1 MVRRTLGGLVGVRA
15 RTWTALLGLS
25 LQASLAGRANAQSL
39 SIEEKPEPPAAPTPA
54 PAPKPSVP
62 APAPVIVMPTALS
75 TPLEYPADG
84 KGEASVAL
92 ELTLTATGDVT
103 KAVAIEGDEPFAS
116 RAVEAAKAW
125 KFQPATRDGKPIA
138 AKIRY
143 LVRFVP
149 PRDEP
154 EPEPEPETPATPAT
168 PGTKPG
174 PKPRAEPEPY
184 EIVVVGERA
193 PIRHQL
199 ARTEISRMPGAFGD
213 AFRAIEALPGVVPI
227 VSGLPYFYVRGA
239 PPGNVGYF
247 FDGIPVPFLYHFAA
261 GPSVFHPAFI
271 DRVDLYPGAYP
282 VRYGRYAG
290 AIVAGEM
297 APPGYRFRGEW
308 NIRLIDSG
316 AMVEAPFAGGRGSA
330 MVGGRFSY
338 TGLMISLIAPEV
350 SVGYWDYQAR
360 VRYDLSPKDS
370 VEVFGFGSGDYTSVT
385 EKVTVFD
392 AQGRTSTKD
401 VEHDVVD
408 IGFHRLD
415 LRWDH
420 RLDQGNWRNA
430 LMVGRD
436 RSGFADGEVNVYD
449 YMVGYRSEYWRQLEK
464 KVRLRA
470 GANVLFESLKQEFK
484 DGTSDT
490 GELAPA
496 PDPGAMQPNG
506 GEMMPGSMM
515 PTPIPPEGQPPGS
528 SSSNQEDAERLGF
541 NAARK
546 DFSLGLYAD
555 LVWDVAPRLQITPGL
570 RGDLF
575 VSGSRAALSLDPR
588 ITAEYTLSKK
598 LKIVHGLAL
607 VHQAPSFVGPV
618 PGFKPSLEGGLQKAV
633 QYSAGVNYELPWGF
647 QSSVALFQS
656 AFFNMTDLISL
667 IQLEQTANRGTNGG
681 DGGGG
686 DNDINNFRTDGQ
698 AYGLELM
705 VRRSLSRNLG
715 GFLSYTLSRSQRFS
729 GRVSGPATTD
739 RTHVLNV
746 AASYDLGR
754 NWRLGGRVMTYT
766 GVPAEVAYLEAAR
779 HPPRTPA
786 FWRLDFKLEKRWYI
800 KRPDR
805 WWGLNIE
812 VLNTTL
818 NKEQLTGSCNAFDCV
833 YEEIGP
839 VTVPSIAFEGAY

>member
-1 MVRRTLGGLVGVRA
+1 MVRRKLA
-15 RTWTALLGLS
+15 WTALLGLS
-25 LQASLAGRANAQSL
+25 LQTSLAGNAAAQSI
-39 SIEEKPEPPAAPTPA
+39 SMEEEKPAPPPTPTPA
-54 PAPKPSVP
+54 PVQKAP
-62 APAPVIVMPTALS
+62 APPPVIVMPTALS
-75 TPLEYPADG
+75 TPLDYPADG

-92 ELTLTATGDVT
+92 ELTLTAAGDVT

-116 RAVEAAKAW
+116 RATDAAKAW
-125 KFQPATRDGKPIA
+125 KFQPATRDGKPIS

-149 PRDEP
+149 PRDV
-154 EPEPEPETPATPAT
+154 PEPEPETPATPTTAT
-168 PGTKPG
+168 TGAPGTRPATAKP
-174 PKPRAEPEPY
+174 AEPSY

-239 PPGNVGYF
+239 PPGNVGYY
-247 FDGIPVPFLYHFAA
+247 FDGIPVPYLYHFAA

-271 DRVDLYPGAYP
+271 DRVDLYPGAFP

-297 APPGYRFRGEW
+297 AAPGYRFRGEW
-308 NIRLIDSG
+308 NARLIDAG
-316 AMVEAPFAGGRGSA
+316 AMAEAPFANGRGSA
-330 MVGGRFSY
+330 MVGGRFSFMA
-338 TGLMISLIAPEV
+338 GMLSLIAPDV
-350 SVGYWDYQAR
+350 NVGYWDYQAR

-370 VEVFGFGSGDYTSVT
+370 VEVFGFGSGDYVSVT
-385 EKVTVFD
+385 EKVTNFD
-392 AQGRTSTKD
+392 SQGRATTK
-401 VEHDVVD
+401 EEKHDVVD

-420 RLDQGNWRNA
+420 RLEQGNWRNSVM
-430 LMVGRD
+430 LGRD
-436 RSGFADGEVNVYD
+436 RTGFADGEVNVYD
-449 YMVGYRSEYWRQLEK
+449 YMVGYRSEYWRQIEK

-470 GANVLFESLKQEFK
+470 GVDVLFESLKQEFK
-484 DGTSDT
+484 NGTPDQ
-490 GELAPA
+490 GVAVAPE
-496 PDPGAMQPNG
+496 PGAMLPNG
-506 GEMMPGSMM
+506 GEMMPGAMM
-515 PTPIPPEGQPPGS
+515 PTPIPPEGQSPGS
-528 SSSNQEDAERLGF
+528 SSSNEEDAEQFGF

-598 LKIVHGLAL
+598 LKLVHGLAL

-647 QSSVALFQS
+647 QSSAALFQS

-667 IQLEQTANRGTNGG
+667 LQLEQTADRGTNGG
-681 DGGGG
+681 SGKNSDGGL
-686 DNDINNFRTDGQ
+686 NNFRTDGQ

-705 VRRSLSRNLG
+705 VRRSLSRRLG
-715 GFLSYTLSRSQRFS
+715 GFLSYTLSRSRRFS

-754 NWRLGGRVMTYT
+754 NWRLGGRVMFYT

-818 NKEQLTGSCNAFDCV
+818 NKESLTGSCNAYDCV